1 MMKMIKYTLFT
12 IAAMVAVSCAK
23 ENAPE
28 NNDNAQVNPNLVEI
42 SLTATGE
49 GDESDAETK
58 AVFSGYPKIAWE
70 GNEEISL
77 LGTNT
82 GNQKLV
88 ANGKG
93 HQTTF
98 TGYADVTDE
107 AYFAVYPYDANVSVT
122 SDGKISNVTV
132 PAVQTATA
140 GSFDPKAYIA
150 VAKSTD
156 KESLYFKAVGAFVK
170 FKVEDAE
177 NVKSVTMV
185 SNAGA
190 NMACSATVAFNND
203 GGVSHGS
210 PYVDGTASSS
220 VKMVGDFQ
228 SDKAYF
234 MVVRPQPYA
243 GGVTFYI
250 EYKDGTIL
258 SRKGESALFESGKA
272 RNYIRNLN
280 TLQKKDFKPVTDL
293 YTLYNMGYD
302 VNIGDKVINKATC
315 GEATLVTESMS
326 LNNTGIYFINSGVE
340 NVSMPAKTY
349 DKDTYI
355 IGNGTNRADV
365 KLSGTIQWKAN
376 TLAFKNI
383 NLVDDYT
390 GDLLKPNAANG
401 SILFENCALTT
412 DSEKSQL
419 IYSNTTIINMAFLN
433 CDIKVAADTKEIIKM
448 GVSGVVTNLHLYN
461 NIFFSSEENGAYS
474 FKVVSNGSSVEN
486 LTLNQNT
493 FANVYPIS
501 STGSATHY
509 MTPTTV
515 VYYEAK
521 NNLFYLP
528 LYDTLTKS
536 MSTVLT
542 AKPTSNDTGNNLLYK
557 TLNNDRLRLYSTD
570 ESVYPARTSV
580 ESNAIKTV
588 DLANGIIVPATTA
601 GATR

>member
-1 MMKMIKYTLFT
+1 MKMIKYTLFT
-12 IAAMVAVSCAK
+12 IAAMVAASCAK
-23 ENAPE
+23 EVTQE
-28 NNDNAQVNPNLVEI
+28 NNDNVQVNPNLVEI
-42 SLTATGE
+42 SLSATGE

-190 NMACSATVAFNND
+190 NMACSATVAFNNN

-234 MVVRPQPYA
+234 MVVRPQPYT
-243 GGVTFYI
+243 GGITLYI

-258 SRKGESALFESGKA
+258 YRKGENALFESGKA

-280 TLQKKDFKPVTDL
+280 TLQKKDFKPATDL

-302 VNIGDKVINKATC
+302 VKVGDKVINKATY
-315 GEATLVTESMS
+315 GEATLVSESMS
-326 LNNTGIYFINSGVE
+326 LSSTGVYFVNSGVQ
-340 NVSMPAKTY
+340 NVSIPAKIY
-349 DKDTYI
+349 DNDTYI
-355 IGNGTNRADV
+355 IGNGSDRADV
-365 KLSGTIQWKAN
+365 KLSGTVQWKAN

-383 NLVDDYT
+383 NLVDDYN

-419 IYSNTTIINMAFLN
+419 IYSNTTIVNMAFLN
-433 CDIKVAADTKEIIKM
+433 CDIKVAANSKEIIKM
-448 GVSGVVTNLHLYN
+448 GASGVITDLHLYN
-461 NIFFSSEENGAYS
+461 NIFYSSEENGAAS
-474 FKVVSNGSSVEN
+474 FKVINNGSKVEN
-486 LTLNQNT
+486 LTLDQNT
-493 FANVYPIS
+493 FANVYPASNYIVLS
-501 STGSATHY
+501 SVVSY
-509 MTPTTV
+509 TV
-515 VYYEAK
+515 S
-521 NNLFYLP
+521 NNLFYLDKYNSVYENP
-528 LYDTLTKS
+528 YSNILS
-536 MSTVLT
+536 C
-542 AKPTSNDTGNNLLYK
+542 KPTSHVADNNYLYK
-557 TLNNDRLRLYSTD
+557 DVNNARLKIYNGGA
-570 ESVYPARTSV
+570 YTSYTATK
-580 ESNAIKTV
+580 SNVVTGEV
-588 DLANGIIVPATTA
+588 DLTVPTIVPATTA